1 MHIVLVYR
9 YYNDGIVYYNLT
21 FCTRKSLMTDL
32 GLIWVLLCIIGLILL
47 KYVNL
52 KRLKEKILTYTCLVL

>member
-32 GLIWVLLCIIGLILL
+32 GLILSIFLLGSVSLSVSETSLP
-47 KYVNL
+47 
-52 KRLKEKILTYTCLVL
+52 

>member
-1 MHIVLVYR
+1 MYIIVL
-9 YYNDGIVYYNLT
+9 
-21 FCTRKSLMTDL
+21 
-32 GLIWVLLCIIGLILL
+32 IWMLLCIIGLILL

>member
-1 MHIVLVYR
+1 M
-9 YYNDGIVYYNLT
+9 
-21 FCTRKSLMTDL
+21 
-32 GLIWVLLCIIGLILL
+32 LLCIIGLALL